1 MEHPRGQVCVGG
13 GGILAA
19 SSSPDAQARP
29 ELPPAPPYPP
39 LRRAGACLTARVP
52 RLVLEQAQLR
62 AGCEARSWKT
72 SSSAFPHLPEPGP
85 GRVGFHWALSKASW
99 PGPASLCAQH
109 CPGSQTSAGQGR
121 VTRPGYLL
129 KWLLKLQSPLESC

>member
-1 MEHPRGQVCVGG
+1 MEPFSLGAPQGSGLVEG

-85 GRVGFHWALSKASW
+85 GRVGFHLGVEQGRLARPSLPLCPALSWEPDKRW
-99 PGPASLCAQH
+99 PG
-109 CPGSQTSAGQGR
+109 
-121 VTRPGYLL
+121 
-129 KWLLKLQSPLESC
+129 